1 MPKEIRS
8 TLAKHLEVRDLTDD
22 NSTSAI
28 GQVTGYACVF
38 NQPSENMGFIE
49 YCDPHMF
56 DGVDMTNVL
65 ALYSHKLTNI
75 LGRVSSGTLVL
86 EVDDK
91 GLRFTLDIPDTTL
104 GHDVY
109 TNIENDNLQ
118 GCSFGFTIEDDNWQ
132 QGSDGTPIHTILQI
146 GELTEISIT
155 PLPAYSETSV
165 AVSREA
171 KKLNEDT
178 YRQKVSLFLDCLE
191 MED

>member
-1 MPKEIRS
+1 MPEEIRS
-8 TLAKHLEVRDLTDD
+8 TLAKHLKIRDLTGDE
-22 NSTSAI
+22 STAAI

-49 YCDPHMF
+49 YCDPGMF
-56 DGVDMTNVL
+56 DGVDMSNVL

-86 EVDDK
+86 DVNDK
-91 GLRFTLDIPDTTL
+91 GLCFTLDIPDTTL

-109 TNIENDNLQ
+109 ENIKNGNLQ
-118 GCSFGFTIEDDNWQ
+118 GCSFGFTIADDNWQ
-132 QGSDGTPIHTILQI
+132 QGNDGTPIHTILQI

-165 AVSREA
+165 TVSREA
-171 KKLNEDT
+171 KKLNEET
-178 YRQKVSLFLDCLE
+178 YREKVGLFLDCLE